1 MIDIETLGNQSN
13 SVITS
18 IAGVE
23 FDLDSGQTGKE
34 FSINVDIQSC
44 LDIGLEINASTLIWW
59 FNQSKDAQ
67 MQMLVDPKPIEQALA
82 LLNGFIDQKSIVWG
96 NSCRFDLGL
105 LQNAYTKLKMEIPW
119 RYSNERCVRTLLMF
133 QPKMKDL
140 IDFEGIPHNAM
151 HDCYYQIKYCS
162 AIYNKLKI

>member
-119 RYSNERCVRTLLMF
+119 R
-133 QPKMKDL
+133 
-140 IDFEGIPHNAM
+140 
-151 HDCYYQIKYCS
+151 
-162 AIYNKLKI
+162 